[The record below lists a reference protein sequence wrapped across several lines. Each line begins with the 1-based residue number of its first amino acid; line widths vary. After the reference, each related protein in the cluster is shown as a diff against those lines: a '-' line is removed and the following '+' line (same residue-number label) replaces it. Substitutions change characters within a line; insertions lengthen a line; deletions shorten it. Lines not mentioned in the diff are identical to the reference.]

1 MTPQA
6 HRRYLP
12 PADPPRE
19 SPARLLLAAVAL
31 VVTCAALYL
40 LIVGL
45 G

>member
-19 SPARLLLAAVAL
+19 SPARLLLAFVGLLL
-31 VVTCAALYL
+31 VVVAA
-40 LIVGL
+40 VMVMAR
-45 G
+45 

>member
-12 PADPPRE
+12 EPKRE

-31 VVTCAALYL
+31 VVTCAAFYW

-45 G
+45 GA